1 MSRGRTAKGE
11 WGVEVRQVF
20 SMYPRR
26 LEPGPGRR
34 YCPLCAGQ
42 LSVGGRRASCPRC
55 GYVDYRNPLP
65 GVVVLVVDG
74 ERVLL
79 GKRGDKSFQRGK
91 WGLPGG
97 FVEFGEDFLTAAI
110 RETREETNLEVK
122 VLSILSV
129 VSNFLT
135 PELHTLVIV
144 LLAEVCG
151 GEAKAGDDFAELAWY
166 TYPEPLPE
174 MAFEADVHIIQR
186 YFRCRITGAP
196 VDARYAHPG
205 T

>member
-1 MSRGRTAKGE
+1 
-11 WGVEVRQVF
+11 VEARQVF
-20 SMYPRR
+20 SMYPKR
-26 LEPGPGRR
+26 LERGSNHR

-42 LSVGGRRASCPRC
+42 LTAGGGRMTCARC

-79 GKRGDKSFQRGK
+79 GRRGERSFRRGK

-110 RETREETNLEVK
+110 RETKEETNLEVR

-135 PELHTLVIV
+135 PDLHTLVVV

-151 GEAKAGDDFAELAWY
+151 GEAKAGDDFAELAWHVCS
-166 TYPEPLPE
+166 EPLPE
-174 MAFEADVHIIQR
+174 MAFEADVHIIER
-186 YFRCRITGAP
+186 YFRCGITGAP
-196 VDARYAHPG
+196 VDSRYALPEA
-205 T
+205 